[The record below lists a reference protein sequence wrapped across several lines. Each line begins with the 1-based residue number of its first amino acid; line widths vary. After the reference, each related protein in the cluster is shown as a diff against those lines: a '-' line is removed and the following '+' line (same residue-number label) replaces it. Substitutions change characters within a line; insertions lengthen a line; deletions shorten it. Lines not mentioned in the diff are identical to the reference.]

1 MTEREIWELLL
12 RLQSF
17 GGATIRPLLDST
29 LPAGEQI
36 ELDWVGQAQRFS
48 IETIRTGT
56 PKEVENVIARSSS
69 RDAGPR
75 LVVAPYL
82 SEQAV
87 RLLADAGLSAVDLCG
102 NGLVT
107 VPGRWAIERR
117 VSKNRFTETTPIKNI
132 YKGTSSLVPRV
143 FLAEREYPSVSAV
156 YDAIVKRGGAITMPT
171 VSKALKALEDG
182 LLLRK
187 AETLRVPDP
196 RRLFEALAGNYRPPE
211 PKRRLKGCVSSL
223 AEWRRRALDRARA
236 EGRQIAGFAP
246 ERYAV
251 FPSSYEELRVYTE
264 DLDAVARLTDLDE
277 DAPWPNIEIVETR
290 EPTVYF
296 DLREEDGFLWCPPLE
311 VALDL
316 RTRDKRSRETAEAI
330 EDGIVRGLVSTGGRA

>member
-1 MTEREIWELLL
+1 VTEREIWERLV

-17 GGATIRPLLDST
+17 GGAAIRPLLDSA
-29 LPAGEQI
+29 LPTGEQI
-36 ELDWVGQAQRFS
+36 ELDWAGEAQRFS

-56 PKEVENVIARSSS
+56 PKEVENVIARSS

-87 RLLADAGLSAVDLCG
+87 RQLADAGLSAVDLCG

-117 VSKNRFTETTPIKNI
+117 VSKNRFTATTPIKNI

-143 FLAEREYPSVSAV
+143 FLAEREYSSVSAV
-156 YDAIVKRGGAITMPT
+156 YDAIVTRGGKITMPT

-187 AETLRVPDP
+187 TETLRTPDP
-196 RRLFEALAGNYRPPE
+196 RRLFETLAENYRRPE
-211 PKRRLKGCVSSL
+211 PKRRLRGGVTSL
-223 AEWRRRALDRARA
+223 AEWRASALDRARA

-264 DLDAVARLTDLDE
+264 DLDAVARLTDLDA

-311 VALDL
+311 VALEL
-316 RTRDKRSRETAEAI
+316 GTRDKRSRETAEAI
-330 EDGIVRGLVSTGGRA
+330 KDDIIRSLLGKGDRG